1 MIGMTVKDP
10 REVKERTSSGSLFQR
25 ERRIM
30 VNGVEFKLRRMT
42 LREELEWYRER
53 DSILK
58 NAEME
63 ERDKV
68 VIIWEHLLKRVVEE
82 PKLRN
87 YTEELPAVV
96 VAKLI
101 DEITKLHMWDLDF
114 TTYRRG

>member
-1 MIGMTVKDP
+1 MTVKEIK
-10 REVKERTSSGSLFQR
+10 EVKERTAASSLFQR
-25 ERRIM
+25 EKRIA
-30 VNGVEFKLRRMT
+30 VNGVEFMLRRMT

-53 DSILK
+53 DSILQ
-58 NAEME
+58 NQDMH

-68 VIIWEHLLKRVVEE
+68 VYVWESLLKRVVEE
-82 PKLRN
+82 PKLSS

-114 TTYRRG
+114 TTYKRG